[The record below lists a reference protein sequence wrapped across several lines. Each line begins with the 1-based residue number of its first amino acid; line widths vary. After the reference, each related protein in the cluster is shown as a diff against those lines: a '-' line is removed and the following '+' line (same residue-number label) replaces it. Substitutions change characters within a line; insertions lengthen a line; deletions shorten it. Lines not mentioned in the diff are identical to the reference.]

1 MSALGPI
8 PAFLDRRIPTQ
19 KDTVMTA
26 TPPAAP
32 AKAPRQK
39 RQDAY
44 VGRLVMPFDPKNFA
58 SLQAVSVF
66 EAKIRELLPEGATL
80 TGGIGK
86 VAAE

>member
-1 MSALGPI
+1 MNLEI
-8 PAFLDRRIPTQ
+8 PAFLDRRPTHQ
-19 KDTVMTA
+19 KDKTMTA

-39 RQDAY
+39 RVDAY
-44 VGRLVMPFDPKNFA
+44 VGDLVIRFDPRDMESVTA
-58 SLQAVSVF
+58 MSGLVS
-66 EAKIRELLPEGATL
+66 KIREMLPEGATL